1 MAPGCGSWLDP
12 NNNRAFLA
20 GEVSVTNNGISIYTL
35 AKKEKPD
42 IAQDMDHA
50 NFPIGPVGKPTE
62 LALFSQ
68 AFVFKYSR
76 FPNAAKEYLRFML
89 SPEQAGPWVEAMN
102 GYVTPALKKYR
113 DLDVWTKDPKT
124 TPFRDVIGRMLP
136 HSYAGTPSQHA
147 AAALADFVVVD
158 MFADATVN
166 GLSAKDAARRAEGRL
181 RRLYS

>member
-1 MAPGCGSWLDP
+1 MVPGTGSWQDP

-20 GEVSVTNNGISIYTL
+20 GEVSVTNNGISIYFA
-35 AKKEKPD
+35 AKKDFPQ
-42 IAQDMDHA
+42 IAADMDHA
-50 NFPIGPVGKPTE
+50 NYPIGPIGKPTE

-68 AFVFKYSR
+68 AFIFKYSR

-89 SPEQAGPWVEAMN
+89 SPEQAEVWVDAMN

-113 DLDVWTKDPKT
+113 DLPVWTKDPKT
-124 TPFRDVIGRMLP
+124 TPFRDVIARMLP
-136 HSYAGTPSQHA
+136 NSYAGNPGQHA

-181 RRLYS
+181 RRIYS